1 MSKTNQILTHLKSP
15 TVHELYIQLID
26 VSLPDVTDS
35 EAEVLCVFMENCILP
50 CSFQSGR
57 DVVIHWI
64 QLTAGNLPVH
74 SYFYSQDQLTSQGHR
89 FEGRTSLFKDQIAKG
104 NASLRLTGVQ
114 VQDQGRYSCYTST
127 IPSNKDSFI
136 DLKVENSITCSSEGI
151 YPEPELTWSTNPP
164 SNMNTETAT
173 IPCTPLN
180 NPFSGL
186 VWRFNHSQIILIQ
199 TDSDASSNISE
210 QWMQHVQSVSES
222 GSLTIQA
229 LTPNQEGR
237 YTCELSDA
245 EETHISN
252 THLHFQST
260 EKCKVRK
267 KTQPAKICVFFLQ
280 HEK

>member
-1 MSKTNQILTHLKSP
+1 MILRQL
-15 TVHELYIQLID
+15 LYAFITIKRD
-26 VSLPDVTDS
+26 FSYTGVS
-35 EAEVLCVFMENCILP
+35 CVFKENCILP
-50 CSFQSGR
+50 CSFKTGD

-64 QLTAGNLPVH
+64 H
-74 SYFYSQDQLTSQGHR
+74 QDQLTSQGHR

-136 DLKVENSITCSSEGI
+136 DLKVDGKYTKHKQIQKQNVENSITCSSEGI

-164 SNMNTETAT
+164 SNMSFNTTT
-173 IPCTPLN
+173 R
-180 NPFSGL
+180 
-186 VWRFNHSQIILIQ
+186 VQQ
-199 TDSDASSNISE
+199 TEQQLYNISSSLILSDPGTDVVYSCTISTRRNKRRATLFNQK